1 MIYVPTDPY
10 QKTCDAIS
18 CTYNES
24 IKHCSV
30 AGPVICHGLEL
41 NIINVNNYC
50 FHSNQYL
57 QSVILM
63 AEAKIGEYAL
73 QNCQNLQMAIIGND
87 VKEIESKCFEGC
99 GNLESIS
106 LGNNVISIGN
116 MAFENCCCL
125 KHVELNSKLK
135 AIGKNAFLNCRNI
148 TKITS
153 HSLVPPSCD
162 GNPFGDINKWECCLS
177 VPNSAFNDYKAA
189 NYWNEFFLL
198 DKLLL

>member
-1 MIYVPTDPY
+1 
-10 QKTCDAIS
+10 
-18 CTYNES
+18 
-24 IKHCSV
+24 
-30 AGPVICHGLEL
+30 
-41 NIINVNNYC
+41 
-50 FHSNQYL
+50 
-57 QSVILM
+57 M

-73 QNCQNLQMAIIGND
+73 QNCQNLQMAIIEND
-87 VKEIESKCFEGC
+87 VREIESKCFEGC

-177 VPNSAFNDYKAA
+177 VPNSAFNDYKTA